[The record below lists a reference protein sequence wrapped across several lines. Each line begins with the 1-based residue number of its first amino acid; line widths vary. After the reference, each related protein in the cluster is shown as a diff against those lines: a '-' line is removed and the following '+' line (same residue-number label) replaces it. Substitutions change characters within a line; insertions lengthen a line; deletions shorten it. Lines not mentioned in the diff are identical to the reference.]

1 MKSLGYYMAYVI
13 GIDQSYKSAGVC
25 IMDETFT
32 VKDMYTIKTDKT
44 QGDVFYR
51 ANIIAQAVAG
61 IVKQYDPVFLGL
73 EGLAF
78 AKFGDATRDL
88 AGLQFTI
95 VNTLRYSYKFDK
107 IVIPTP
113 NEVKKYATGKGNA
126 DKEAVYDALPEDI
139 RKTLE
144 EKNYRKTTGLYDIAD
159 AYWIAKYALE
169 FYQKRRT

>member
-1 MKSLGYYMAYVI
+1 MVQVI

-25 IMDETFT
+25 IMNEDSS
-32 VKDMYTIKTDKT
+32 VCDMYTIKTDKT
-44 QGDVFYR
+44 QGDIFYR
-51 ANIIAQAVAG
+51 ANYIAEQVAAV
-61 IVKQYDPVFLGL
+61 VEKYHPVCLGL

-88 AGLQFTI
+88 AGLQF
-95 VNTLRYSYKFDK
+95 VVVSALRYKYNFEA
-107 IVIPTP
+107 IVIPSP

-126 DKEAVYDALPEDI
+126 DKVAVYEALPEDI

-144 EKNYRKTTGLYDIAD
+144 AKNYRKTTGLYDIAD

-169 FYQKRRT
+169 FYQKRLT